1 LNTPAEDEAQSPPR
15 GSAKEGKVPLLMPAK
30 RAKMSQKWSKK
41 AKIIMSNGTS
51 EEEHTWR

>member
-1 LNTPAEDEAQSPPR
+1 LNTPAEDEAQSPLQ
-15 GSAKEGKVPLLMPAK
+15 GSAKKGKVPLLMPAK

-51 EEEHTWR
+51 EQEHTWR